1 MKTQTLNLQISESL
15 VEQLDSI
22 TKATGESRSSVIMR
36 AIEAFLDVRAWQIE
50 EIKAGL
56 REIEAGDFA
65 SPEEVDAMF
74 EELCGETAPP
84 VKKPWNR

>member
-36 AIEAFLDVRAWQIE
+36 AIEAFLDVQAWQIE
-50 EIKAGL
+50 EIKSAL

-65 SPEEVDAMF
+65 SPEEVEAMF
-74 EELCGETAPP
+74 EELCGEASDPAEAAR
-84 VKKPWNR
+84 KR

>member
-1 MKTQTLNLQISESL
+1 MKTQTLNLQISESI

-22 TKATGESRSSVIMR
+22 TKATGENRSSIIMR
-36 AIEAFLDVRAWQIE
+36 AIEAFLDVQAWQIE

-65 SPEEVDAMF
+65 SSEEVEAMF
-74 EELCGETAPP
+74 VELCGEASAPAEASR
-84 VKKPWNR
+84 KR